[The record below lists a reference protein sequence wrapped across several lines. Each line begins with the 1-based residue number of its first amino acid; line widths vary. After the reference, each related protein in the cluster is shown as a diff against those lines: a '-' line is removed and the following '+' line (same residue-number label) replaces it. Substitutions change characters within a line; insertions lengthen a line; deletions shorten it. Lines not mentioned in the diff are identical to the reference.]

1 MATNSD
7 INMDFTEENVQ
18 AAQDILGEM
27 KKQAEAAYENSDM
40 FTHNIL
46 LKLIKLASP
55 IVTSAFARLQR
66 EEAARETKRNK
77 EMRLRAREQKQAAK
91 QSEP

>member
-1 MATNSD
+1 MATNTD
-7 INMDFTEENVQ
+7 INMEFTEDNVA
-18 AAQDILGEM
+18 AAQEILSEM
-27 KKQAEAAYENSDM
+27 KKQADSAYENSDM

-66 EEAARETKRNK
+66 EEAAKETKRNK
-77 EMRLRAREQKQAAK
+77 EMRQRAREQKQAAK
-91 QSEP
+91 SQSA